1 MIHNDENDVNDPDD
15 ENDENDENS
24 LNTNCFQCSIDL
36 PAFPFVAE
44 IVSLK

>member
-1 MIHNDENDVNDPDD
+1 MMIHNDTDD

-24 LNTNCFQCSIDL
+24 LITNCFNVQLTSIDL